1 MGSKV
6 KAEFALSRI
15 ESASQFIPGPA
26 VARRYN
32 VSGMTIY
39 RWLHNVELGFPRPL
53 YIGRF
58 RFWRVDDLVAW
69 ERARPQSAPP
79 VEALADGRRRK
90 AATESRSE
98 AAP

>member
-1 MGSKV
+1 MGPKV

-32 VSGMTIY
+32 VSSMTIY
-39 RWLHNVELGFPRPL
+39 RWLDNAELGFPRPL

-58 RFWRVDDLVAW
+58 RFWRVDELVKW
-69 ERARPQSAPP
+69 ENRRPARGTPQ
-79 VEALADGRRRK
+79 G
-90 AATESRSE
+90 AAGHQRPST
-98 AAP
+98 AAA